1 MSNALSQISFK
12 KMDGSDASLS
22 DYTGSVVLIVNV
34 ASACG
39 LTPQYEGLEKLYE
52 ANRERGL
59 VVLGFPANNFG
70 AQEPGSNDEIVEF
83 CRGNFG
89 VQFPLAQKISVT
101 GDDTHPLY
109 RQLVAAKPKAEKNA
123 DSQLLQILEKNNLA
137 PKNDT
142 DVMWNF
148 EKFLVNRKGE
158 VVNRFAPDIA
168 PEDER
173 IAKAVEA
180 ELAKS

>member
-1 MSNALSQISFK
+1 MHNALTQIPFK
-12 KMDGSDASLS
+12 RMDGSDASLS
-22 DYTGSVVLIVNV
+22 DYKGSVVLIVNV

-39 LTPQYEGLEKLYE
+39 LTPQYEALEKLYE
-52 ANRERGL
+52 SHRARGL

-70 AQEPGSNDEIVEF
+70 AQEPGSNEEIVEF

-101 GDDTHPLY
+101 GDDAHPLY
-109 RQLVAAKPKAEKNA
+109 RQLIAAQPKAVQNA
-123 DSQLLQILEKNNLA
+123 KSQLRDILVAENLA

-148 EKFLVNRKGE
+148 EKFLLNRKGE
-158 VVNRFAPDIA
+158 VVGRFAPDIT
-168 PEDER
+168 PDDER
-173 IAKAVEA
+173 IVTAIEA
-180 ELAKS
+180 ELG

>member
-12 KMDGSDASLS
+12 KMDGSDATLN
-22 DYTGSVVLIVNV
+22 DYHGSVVLIVNV

-39 LTPQYEGLEKLYE
+39 LTPQYDALEKLYE
-52 ANRERGL
+52 SHRARGL

-70 AQEPGSNDEIVEF
+70 AQEPGSNEEIVEF

-89 VQFPLAQKISVT
+89 VQFPMAQKISVT
-101 GDDTHPLY
+101 GDDAHPLY
-109 RQLVAAKPKAEKNA
+109 RQLVAARPSAEKNPE
-123 DSQLLQILEKNNLA
+123 SKLLEILKANNLA

-148 EKFLVNRKGE
+148 EKFLLNRKGE
-158 VVNRFAPDIA
+158 VVGRFAPDIA
-168 PEDER
+168 PDDAR
-173 IAKAVEA
+173 IVAAIEA
-180 ELAKS
+180 ELAK